1 MLLMAA
7 VYAHLLLVLD
17 DDDFYTRQTPFT
29 LSQQRAIAATLNS
42 LLYHSLTTASADD
55 QVTRC
60 DREGETAREELPSR
74 RSRADGLGFSK
85 MNEGPHVRGCSGHRT
100 KPKALRRRGLA

>member
-1 MLLMAA
+1 VLLRRQVGMEARGAMLLLAA

-17 DDDFYTRQTPFT
+17 DDDFYTHQTPFT

-55 QVTRC
+55 QVTLC
-60 DREGETAREELPSR
+60 DSEGETVRTELPSR
-74 RSRADGLGFSK
+74 KHGVDCFFCPAQTL
-85 MNEGPHVRGCSGHRT
+85 
-100 KPKALRRRGLA
+100 RGLP